1 MMMRVV
7 VAVTMRTM
15 KMKMMIMEEEEYGSG
30 QDEASHGE
38 VQVRDASGTRIVTM
52 DLRAFSVGLPLPQ
65 SQSRPYRI

>member
-1 MMMRVV
+1 MMM
-7 VAVTMRTM
+7 
-15 KMKMMIMEEEEYGSG
+15 MMMMEEEEEHGSG

-38 VQVRDASGTRIVTM
+38 VQVRDASGTPIVTM